1 MKKFLLLLIVFLVFI
16 SCLRITSKPITGD
29 FSPIEGVLPY
39 FFIVEEMIYQSLTKE
54 IA

>member
-1 MKKFLLLLIVFLVFI
+1 MKRILLLVIIFLVSI

-39 FFIVEEMIYQSLTKE
+39 FFIVEKMIYQSLTKE